1 MFTCCFY
8 IKYTFSNLLF
18 IIHSMPCF
26 HGFSAWTFLLLNRM
40 VITLSSCSFKYLFC
54 TTRTGLWAT
63 LSWKLA
69 LMVYV
74 NYSSTSILMKTTLS
88 PINKEKKAVI
98 KWAWCVVPYKTKK
111 IIYYHVFFLLLFSS
125 KANQHVFSKAIL
137 ELR

>member
-1 MFTCCFY
+1 MFTCCF
-8 IKYTFSNLLF
+8 FLLNIPF
-18 IIHSMPCF
+18 FNPLLIIHSTLCF
-26 HGFSAWTFLLLNRM
+26 HGFSAWTFLLPNRM

-74 NYSSTSILMKTTLS
+74 NYSSTSILIKTTLS

-98 KWAWCVVPYKTKK
+98 KRAWCVVPYKTKK
-111 IIYYHVFFLLLFSS
+111 ILYSHVFYLLFFLKGKPVKQYWSS
-125 KANQHVFSKAIL
+125 
-137 ELR
+137 